1 MIGLDAAVRI
11 VEEELE
17 REYRRESE
25 LGIRPHDL
33 VVVSAVRHDL
43 VWIVEVAMA
52 EYVRT
57 RDADFLLVGAGPYLV
72 DRLDGGLHSVGAV
85 SWASGAW
92 ETDYRVRIRGEAVR
106 TAVDELHD
114 EVRAAVAEKG
124 RLPAMRLLRQRVPV
138 LALSQAAAY
147 VTGLSEGAAPAELL
161 AVVTRELVPPVDPVM
176 AVDTIR
182 AG

>member
-1 MIGLDAAVRI
+1 MIELDAAVRI

-17 REYRRESE
+17 REYRRKSA
-25 LGIRPHDL
+25 LGRQPPNL
-33 VVVSAVRHDL
+33 VVSRAVRHEL
-43 VWIVEVAMA
+43 AWIVSVATA
-52 EYVRT
+52 EYLRT
-57 RDADFLLVGAGPYLV
+57 RDPALLLVGAGPYLV
-72 DRLDGGLHSVGAV
+72 DRMDGGLHSVGAV

-92 ETDYRVRIRGEAVR
+92 ETDYRVRIRGEVVR

-147 VTGLSEGAAPAELL
+147 VTGLGEGAAPAGLV